1 MLGHPVKQCGDI
13 ARHARRDREHGRIDG
28 GLLVDHK
35 QPRVGASP
43 VLRKDSAIDR
53 GREYDATPFL
63 ETDEGVD
70 PRWIVMGEGGA
81 GDGDETPAVAKAR

>member
-1 MLGHPVKQCGDI
+1 MSVL
-13 ARHARRDREHGRIDG
+13 
-28 GLLVDHK
+28 
-35 QPRVGASP
+35 SP

-70 PRWIVMGEGGA
+70 PRWIVMGEGRA